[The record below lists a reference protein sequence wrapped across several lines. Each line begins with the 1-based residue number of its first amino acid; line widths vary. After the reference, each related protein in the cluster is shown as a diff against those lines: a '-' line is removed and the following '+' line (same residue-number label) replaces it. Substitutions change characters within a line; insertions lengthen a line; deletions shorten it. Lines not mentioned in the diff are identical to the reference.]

1 MSGAPLDVLGSQLAQ
16 GPPRY
21 PGGTSACC
29 RWGVF
34 FGAYG
39 RNRLITMPWGVDVAQ
54 RGTHYFGESCRRS
67 GIFQSRRL
75 CRCAL
80 RSSHL
85 MTMPERVME
94 AARAQLAKSQ
104 TDKAQIARTQ
114 HR

>member
-54 RGTHYFGESCRRS
+54 RGTHHVVESCKD
-67 GIFQSRRL
+67 RL
-75 CRCAL
+75 FSNRVDYADVLYGL
-80 RSSHL
+80 RIHD
-85 MTMPERVME
+85 
-94 AARAQLAKSQ
+94 Q
-104 TDKAQIARTQ
+104 
-114 HR
+114 

>member
-54 RGTHYFGESCRRS
+54 RGTHYVVESCKDRYFPIAS
-67 GIFQSRRL
+67 IMPMCFTDF
-75 CRCAL
+75 A
-80 RSSHL
+80 SHD
-85 MTMPERVME
+85 
-94 AARAQLAKSQ
+94 Q
-104 TDKAQIARTQ
+104 
-114 HR
+114 